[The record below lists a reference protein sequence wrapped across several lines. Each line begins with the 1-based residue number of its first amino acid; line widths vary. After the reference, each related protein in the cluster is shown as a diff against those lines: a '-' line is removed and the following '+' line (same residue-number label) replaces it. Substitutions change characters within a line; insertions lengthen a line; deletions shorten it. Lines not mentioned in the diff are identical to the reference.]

1 MLSNEGFLREVNRQR
16 ILTAPSGAIDKTL
29 IETIMAHIPMIP
41 NIQKTLSIL
50 ILRKRLPK
58 EKF

>member
-50 ILRKRLPK
+50 RDY
-58 EKF
+58 